1 MRFFCR
7 IARGLLKETSVY
19 LEMLRRKIEFV
30 IFIPDRLKGTEMKS
44 RKALFSLLKV
54 YPGNMRCR
62 DSGGS
67 SNRHRNFPLA
77 QIRHIGIYRMG
88 FSCARFSSQK
98 NICAGFQNFKS
109 QFLGHVL
116 HFTIRLMKLTTSRT
130 PPNNIPTFCRMLE
143 C

>member
-62 DSGGS
+62 DSG
-67 SNRHRNFPLA
+67 
-77 QIRHIGIYRMG
+77 
-88 FSCARFSSQK
+88 
-98 NICAGFQNFKS
+98 
-109 QFLGHVL
+109 
-116 HFTIRLMKLTTSRT
+116 
-130 PPNNIPTFCRMLE
+130 
-143 C
+143 